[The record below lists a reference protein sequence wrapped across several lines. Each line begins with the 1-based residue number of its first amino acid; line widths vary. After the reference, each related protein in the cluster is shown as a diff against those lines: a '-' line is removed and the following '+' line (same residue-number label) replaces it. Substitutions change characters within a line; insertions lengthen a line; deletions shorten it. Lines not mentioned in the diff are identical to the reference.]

1 MRRLL
6 STLALTLAA
15 SAAGAQQAALVGTVA
30 RDSAGHEIGGAEVS
44 LPQLGAAA
52 TTNYLGEFRITGLQA
67 GRFAIR
73 IVAPGFSR
81 LDDSVSL
88 TAGAVTSR
96 DYVLA
101 KALVPDSTR
110 VVEQGSPTR
119 STGMQAFEH
128 HRAEGHGVY
137 LTTAEL
143 NQVADKNLSDA
154 LPGKVAGLLAIRNG
168 GEIYLASGRRPG
180 KQNLALLEQ
189 ASAPTWCWVTIFTDG
204 FKTYELGTDTH
215 VPPPDATRLVAGAYA
230 GLEYYSLPDRAPAQY
245 NTTRSPC
252 GTLLLWSR
260 QQ

>member
-73 IVAPGFSR
+73 IVAPGFSP

-101 KALVPDSTR
+101 KALAPDSTR
-110 VVEQGSPTR
+110 VVAQGSPTR

-180 KQNLALLEQ
+180 KQSLALLEQ

-215 VPPPDATRLVAGAYA
+215 VAPPDMTRLVAGAYA
-230 GLEYYSLPDRAPAQY
+230 GLEYYSLPDRAPAPY